1 MNNDTNILVHHGI
14 LGMRWGVRRYQNKD
28 GTLTPL
34 GRKHL
39 AELSSAAQRDPAST
53 SSVNSTSTSTASP
66 ASNGFITDEEL
77 QNRIKR
83 LTLEKQYAALVK
95 EMTPPSSTASPASNG
110 FITDEELQNRIKRL
124 TLEKQ
129 YAALVKEMT
138 PPSKSKKVASF
149 IGNIASKSLQQAGVK
164 VGEKLFT
171 YVLGE
176 AIDKKAGKKI
186 IDFSKDKDK
195 DKDDNSNND
204 NNNNKPKKD
213 KNKKKQNETVT
224 NNTKA
229 ADVNPSAET
238 KKTVHDWF
246 SEQNVMYSNLRKY
259 TNAARESM
267 FWKAGMNTI
276 R

>member
-34 GRKHL
+34 GRKRL
-39 AELSSAAQRDPAST
+39 AELSSAAKRDPAST
-53 SSVNSTSTSTASP
+53 SSVNSTSTSTS
-66 ASNGFITDEEL
+66 T
-77 QNRIKR
+77 
-83 LTLEKQYAALVK
+83 
-95 EMTPPSSTASPASNG
+95 STASPASNG

-176 AIDKKAGKKI
+176 AINKKAGKKI

-259 TNAARESM
+259 TKAARESM

>member
-1 MNNDTNILVHHGI
+1 MNRDKKVLIHYGI
-14 LGMRWGVRRYQNKD
+14 LGMKWGVRRYQNKD

-39 AELSSAAQRDPAST
+39 AELSAAAQRDTAST
-53 SSVNSTSTSTASP
+53 SPVNPNSTASSV
-66 ASNGFITDEEL
+66 SNGFITDEEL

-83 LTLEKQYAALVK
+83 LNLEKQYTALVK
-95 EMTPPSSTASPASNG
+95 EMTP
-110 FITDEELQNRIKRL
+110 Q
-124 TLEKQ
+124 
-129 YAALVKEMT
+129 
-138 PPSKSKKVASF
+138 SKSKKVASF
-149 IGNIASKSLQQAGVK
+149 VGNIATKSLQQAGVK

-171 YVLGE
+171 YVLGN
-176 AIDKKAGKKI
+176 AINKKTGTNLFDFGKNEESDENKEN
-186 IDFSKDKDK
+186 
-195 DKDDNSNND
+195 DNNNN

-213 KNKKKQNETVT
+213 KNKDKNKNKNKQNETIT
-224 NNTKA
+224 NNTNA
-229 ADVNPSAET
+229 ADVNPSAAT

-246 SEQNVMYSNLRKY
+246 SEQNVMYSNLKKY

>member
-1 MNNDTNILVHHGI
+1 MNRDKKVLIHYGI
-14 LGMRWGVRRYQNKD
+14 LGMKWGVRRYQNKD

-39 AELSSAAQRDPAST
+39 AELSAAAQRDTAST
-53 SSVNSTSTSTASP
+53 SPVNPNSTASSV
-66 ASNGFITDEEL
+66 SNGFITDEEL

-83 LTLEKQYAALVK
+83 LNLEKQYAALVK
-95 EMTPPSSTASPASNG
+95 EMTP
-110 FITDEELQNRIKRL
+110 Q
-124 TLEKQ
+124 
-129 YAALVKEMT
+129 
-138 PPSKSKKVASF
+138 SKSKKVASF
-149 IGNIASKSLQQAGVK
+149 VGNIASKSLQQAGVK

-176 AIDKKAGKKI
+176 AINKKAGKKI
-186 IDFSKDKDK
+186 IDFSKDKEKEDK
-195 DKDDNSNND
+195 NEENNN

-213 KNKKKQNETVT
+213 KNKNKQNETVT
-224 NNTKA
+224 NSTNA
-229 ADVNPSAET
+229 ADVNPSAAT

>member
-1 MNNDTNILVHHGI
+1 MDKETDMNNDTNILVHHGI

-39 AELSSAAQRDPAST
+39 AELSSAAKRDPAST
-53 SSVNSTSTSTASP
+53 SSVNPTSTSTSTASP
-66 ASNGFITDEEL
+66 ASN
-77 QNRIKR
+77 
-83 LTLEKQYAALVK
+83 
-95 EMTPPSSTASPASNG
+95 S

-149 IGNIASKSLQQAGVK
+149 VGNIASKSLQQAGVK

-176 AIDKKAGKKI
+176 AINKKAGKKI

-195 DKDDNSNND
+195 DDNND

-213 KNKKKQNETVT
+213 KDKNKRNETVT

>member
-1 MNNDTNILVHHGI
+1 MV
-14 LGMRWGVRRYQNKD
+14 
-28 GTLTPL
+28 TL
-34 GRKHL
+34 R
-39 AELSSAAQRDPAST
+39 
-53 SSVNSTSTSTASP
+53 V
-66 ASNGFITDEEL
+66 
-77 QNRIKR
+77 
-83 LTLEKQYAALVK
+83 
-95 EMTPPSSTASPASNG
+95 
-110 FITDEELQNRIKRL
+110 
-124 TLEKQ
+124 
-129 YAALVKEMT
+129 
-138 PPSKSKKVASF
+138 
-149 IGNIASKSLQQAGVK
+149 
-164 VGEKLFT
+164 
-171 YVLGE
+171 
-176 AIDKKAGKKI
+176 KKI

-213 KNKKKQNETVT
+213 KNEKKQNETVT

-229 ADVNPSAET
+229 ADVNPSSET

>member
-39 AELSSAAQRDPAST
+39 AELSAAAQRDSAST
-53 SSVNSTSTSTASP
+53 SSVNSTSTS
-66 ASNGFITDEEL
+66 
-77 QNRIKR
+77 K
-83 LTLEKQYAALVK
+83 
-95 EMTPPSSTASPASNG
+95 ASPASNG

-149 IGNIASKSLQQAGVK
+149 IGNVASKSLQQAGVK

-176 AIDKKAGKKI
+176 AINKKTGKKI

-195 DKDDNSNND
+195 DKDKDDNSNNE
-204 NNNNKPKKD
+204 PKKD
-213 KNKKKQNETVT
+213 KNKKKHNETVT
-224 NNTKA
+224 NNTNA